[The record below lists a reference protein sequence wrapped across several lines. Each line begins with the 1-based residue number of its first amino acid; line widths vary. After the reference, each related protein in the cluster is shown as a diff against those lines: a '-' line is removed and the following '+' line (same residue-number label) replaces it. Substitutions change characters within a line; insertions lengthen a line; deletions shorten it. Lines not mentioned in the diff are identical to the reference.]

1 MLLIQFPDWIRNWAQ
16 ATPDKTAIVF
26 NGRRSSYSELENT
39 ITRLASVLQSDFGIG
54 EGDRVAWLGNNSP
67 RVIETLFACARIGAI
82 LVPLNWRL
90 AVPELKHLIDDAGA
104 RLLIVGKDQLEAAVA
119 ITEQSN
125 SCQPVHAY
133 EAHVHEIRVH
143 KSGQT
148 GSGSD
153 SWPSIQELQGPVSE
167 VGADQ
172 PDRSDNPVLILY
184 TSGTTGQPKGVVLT
198 QDALAWSA
206 RNSVAMHDMTA
217 DDRILMVLP
226 MFHAGGF
233 NIQTLS
239 ALYVGA
245 TIYLEEGFE
254 PGNVLLQIEQC
265 KPTLTG
271 LVPAQIQAMVAHL
284 GWTKTDVSSLRSI
297 TTGSTFVPEACIDV
311 WTERGITALQVY
323 GATET
328 CAVAIHQTCE
338 NAAVTK
344 GSVGFAAEHCAVRLV
359 GDDSNE
365 VAFGTH
371 GVILINGVN
380 VFKEDWGNP
389 SATADALNDG
399 WFHTGDIGHQR
410 PDGSYVISGRQADL
424 IISGGENIY
433 PAELEVILNEHPE
446 IVEAAVIGLADDR
459 WGEVPV
465 AFIVKT
471 NDSGLDQEA
480 VQSIFKDRLARFKW
494 PKRVIMVD
502 GLPRNAM
509 GKVQNSELRQLPGKH
524 QES

>member
-1 MLLIQFPDWIRNWAQ
+1 MVPFSHWISDWAST
-16 ATPDKTAIVF
+16 TPDKAAIVF
-26 NGRRSSYSELENT
+26 ADQQISYSGLADR
-39 ITRLASVLQSDFGIG
+39 IDRLVAVFQEEFDIG
-54 EGDRVAWLGNNSP
+54 PGDRIAWLGNNDP
-67 RVIETLFACARIGAI
+67 RMIEALFACARIGAI

-90 AVPELKHLIDDAGA
+90 AVPELKHVIDDAGA
-104 RLLIVGKDQLEAAVA
+104 SLLIVGEDRLQAAVSVV
-119 ITEQSN
+119 EQAG

-133 EAHVHEIRVH
+133 
-143 KSGQT
+143 SGTQT
-148 GSGSD
+148 GSPSD
-153 SWPSIQELQGPVSE
+153 SWPVMQGLPGQAIECS
-167 VGADQ
+167 DQ
-172 PDRSDNPVLILY
+172 SDQSDSPVLILY

-198 QDALAWSA
+198 QNALAWSA

-233 NIQTLS
+233 NIQTLA
-239 ALYVGA
+239 ALYMGA

-254 PGNVLLQIEQC
+254 PGNVLRQIEHC

-271 LVPAQIQAMVAHL
+271 LVPAQIQAMVAHPD
-284 GWTKTDVSSLRSI
+284 WAETDVSSLRSI

-311 WTERGITALQVY
+311 WTERGVSALQVY

-344 GSVGFAAEHCAVRLV
+344 GSVGFAADNCAIRLV
-359 GDDSNE
+359 GADSQE
-365 VAFGTH
+365 VAAGTH
-371 GVILINGVN
+371 GVILIKGFN
-380 VFKEDWGNP
+380 VFKEYWGNP
-389 SATADALNDG
+389 SATADALNDD
-399 WFHTGDIGHQR
+399 WFHTGDIGYQR

-433 PAELEVILNEHPE
+433 PAELEVILNAHPE
-446 IVEAAVIGLADDR
+446 IVEAAVIGLADER

-465 AFIVKT
+465 AAIVISG
-471 NDSGLDQEA
+471 DSKLDQEA
-480 VQSIFKDRLARFKW
+480 VQTLFKDRLARFKW
-494 PKRVIMVD
+494 PKRVMMVD

-509 GKVQNSELRQLPGKH
+509 GKVQSFELRQLIAKH
-524 QES
+524 PEP